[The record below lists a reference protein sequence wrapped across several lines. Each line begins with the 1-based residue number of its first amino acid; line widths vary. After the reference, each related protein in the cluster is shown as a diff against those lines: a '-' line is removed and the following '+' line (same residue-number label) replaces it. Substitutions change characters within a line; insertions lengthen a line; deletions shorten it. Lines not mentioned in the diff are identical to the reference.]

1 MDKYLKMFK
10 PAMTKWLRDHYPLEE
25 AKKRWKKTVYL
36 DGKWIR
42 EEGDLGGKKNPM
54 ASNMLEAYAFFAFY
68 EAVDRSFT
76 ADDLNSLIDT
86 AMGKSIR
93 MLSHFDM
100 NRLLKHKW
108 ITGAINRYL
117 NSYKKKAEKYRGKE
131 WGNTWVMRMNPDGH
145 DKGIAFVYDTC
156 PLNDFARRHGYL
168 DFLPN
173 LCYIDQITCSAAHGK
188 LIRHKTLADGDGECN
203 YWILGDK
210 DPDALADVGSK

>member
-1 MDKYLKMFK
+1 MAAALHELVLYKMADRRPCGLFQSGSGEDA
-10 PAMTKWLRDHYPLEE
+10 PCCRVSEYPIQDDYALHLCQCRK
-25 AKKRWKKTVYL
+25 KKR
-36 DGKWIR
+36 G
-42 EEGDLGGKKNPM
+42 
-54 ASNMLEAYAFFAFY
+54 
-68 EAVDRSFT
+68 
-76 ADDLNSLIDT
+76 
-86 AMGKSIR
+86 
-93 MLSHFDM
+93 
-100 NRLLKHKW
+100 
-108 ITGAINRYL
+108 

-145 DKGIAFVYDTC
+145 DKGISFVYDTC

-210 DPDALADVGSK
+210 DPAALADVGSK

>member
-54 ASNMLEAYAFFAFY
+54 ASNML
-68 EAVDRSFT
+68 
-76 ADDLNSLIDT
+76 
-86 AMGKSIR
+86 
-93 MLSHFDM
+93 
-100 NRLLKHKW
+100 
-108 ITGAINRYL
+108 
-117 NSYKKKAEKYRGKE
+117 
-131 WGNTWVMRMNPDGH
+131 
-145 DKGIAFVYDTC
+145 
-156 PLNDFARRHGYL
+156 
-168 DFLPN
+168 
-173 LCYIDQITCSAAHGK
+173 CYIDQITCSAAHGK

>member
-10 PAMTKWLRDHYPLEE
+10 PAMTKWLRDHYPLDE

-36 DGKWIR
+36 DEKWIR

-76 ADDLNSLIDT
+76 ADDLNSLIDA

-108 ITGAINRYL
+108 IIGAINWYL
-117 NSYKKKAEKYRGKE
+117 NSYKKKEKGREIQRKGMGEYL
-131 WGNTWVMRMNPDGH
+131 GH
-145 DKGIAFVYDTC
+145 
-156 PLNDFARRHGYL
+156 
-168 DFLPN
+168 
-173 LCYIDQITCSAAHGK
+173 
-188 LIRHKTLADGDGECN
+188 ADEPG
-203 YWILGDK
+203 W
-210 DPDALADVGSK
+210 P